1 MRHIGEWLRT
11 SPKQERWGVL
21 PRCPDPAPGLLC
33 FYWQK
38 SRSWRL
44 CACGWHLQH
53 PNMRPLRKRMQSS
66 QEMSHGFF
74 MNFRHAEIPQEEHIA
89 LADNVLACFA
99 WYSMGTCSLSSCMMR
114 IKKNWTRPW
123 FCPTWIWVDYH
134 NLDSS
139 CVIYFLPIPQSLI
152 IHCMLWLCDLI

>member
-1 MRHIGEWLRT
+1 MRHIEEWLRT

-21 PRCPDPAPGLLC
+21 PRSLDPAPGLLC

-66 QEMSHGFF
+66 QEMSHEFF
-74 MNFRHAEIPQEEHIA
+74 MNFPLAEIPQEERIA
-89 LADNVLACFA
+89 PAEWSESNKNIQELNKTPILP
-99 WYSMGTCSLSSCMMR
+99 YMNLSWLPRHRFKLC
-114 IKKNWTRPW
+114 
-123 FCPTWIWVDYH
+123 
-134 NLDSS
+134 NLFPS
-139 CVIYFLPIPQSLI
+139 IPQSS
-152 IHCMLWLCDLI
+152 MLLSFALPGFPSKTRL